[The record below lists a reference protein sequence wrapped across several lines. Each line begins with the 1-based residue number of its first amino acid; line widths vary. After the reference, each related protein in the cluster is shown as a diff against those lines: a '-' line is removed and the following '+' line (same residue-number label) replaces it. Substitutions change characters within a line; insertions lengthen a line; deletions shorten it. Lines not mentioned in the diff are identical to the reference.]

1 MARAVVLGGVRYG
14 VRSRRNAV
22 PISVSIDVGTA
33 SPACRA
39 CAGGAEARGASAQR
53 SSHCGTLC
61 QESVPIDADTSSG
74 TPAARRVQDRPPRD
88 LGDRG
93 TASTVCLCRTSDRG
107 RRGWGCLAC
116 TSTLCQRSLAQQRRR
131 LGASTR
137 RVPTRLRHS
146 PHVPEICA
154 NRCWKNAA
162 AASPLVP
169 NPRWHSADG
178 ALEQSPARTAAV
190 IAVSPKRPAIPVT
203 RVSRGRSAGTGRE
216 TRLRRA
222 TPWRAAP
229 CSWPP
234 TGRAVAVRCCRPTGR
249 ARPADG
255 RTRPIVNVHA
265 PRWGPR

>member
-1 MARAVVLGGVRYG
+1 VFGRV
-14 VRSRRNAV
+14 
-22 PISVSIDVGTA
+22 
-33 SPACRA
+33 
-39 CAGGAEARGASAQR
+39 
-53 SSHCGTLC
+53 GTLC
-61 QESVPIDADTSSG
+61 QYLCQSMLAQPRPHVVRAPAEPRPVAPARSVPRTAEPCARNLCLSMLTQVLARRRRAVFRIVHRETSVTVARRRPCVCVGRPTAGDADGGAWPAQARCAKDHWHNSVDGLAQARGACQRDCVTARMCRRSVPIDVG
-74 TPAARRVQDRPPRD
+74 RTPQPR
-88 LGDRG
+88 
-93 TASTVCLCRTSDRG
+93 
-107 RRGWGCLAC
+107 
-116 TSTLCQRSLAQQRRR
+116 
-131 LGASTR
+131 
-137 RVPTRLRHS
+137 
-146 PHVPEICA
+146 
-154 NRCWKNAA
+154 
-162 AASPLVP
+162 SPLVP